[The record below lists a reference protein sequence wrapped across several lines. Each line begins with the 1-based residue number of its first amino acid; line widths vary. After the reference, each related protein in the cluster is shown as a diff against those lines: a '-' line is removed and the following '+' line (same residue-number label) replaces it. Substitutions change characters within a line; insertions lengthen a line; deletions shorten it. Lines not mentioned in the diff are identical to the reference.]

1 MSKFVRTRTADQCR
15 SHHQKMEK
23 KYVSL
28 NVIYH
33 IHEKHYQMNRVLLEA
48 LTQECRSLQKNVSDL
63 RNNLEKE
70 DKEELNLYKDKESD
84 QKGTITQNKMVPDMS
99 VYYENGYYVMPIFV
113 LPYSQN
119 FYYTNSLHG
128 IPIPYSYNL

>member
-28 NVIYH
+28 DAIYQ

-48 LTQECRSLQKNVSDL
+48 LTQECRSLQKNVSGSGG
-63 RNNLEKE
+63 NLERE
-70 DKEELNLYKDKESD
+70 DKQQLNDYKDKVKD
-84 QKGTITQNKMVPDMS
+84 QRRAIQR
-99 VYYENGYYVMPIFV
+99 
-113 LPYSQN
+113 
-119 FYYTNSLHG
+119 
-128 IPIPYSYNL
+128 